1 MAQLD
6 AEAVP
11 RVTPGETERNRFV
24 EIPRQIPA
32 RQSYLPE
39 RAGSLVRPIM
49 VAAGIS
55 IVALSGGWI
64 ATRIF
69 YGDRWIA
76 PYRDALHADTSA
88 IAVPHRDPLEGLR
101 TGEIELTLD
110 DGQGGVIR
118 VAAHRTALR
127 EFEKE
132 MLLFLGRKEAIA
144 QQRFEQ
150 AVKGAFDQAFAD
162 SEVDLAAYA
171 SWFFAWERSWILMK
185 ESILAGGSELLNLLS
200 PAKVWEAVTARTRG
214 YLMEAYES
222 RVLQPERRNRLIQQG
237 LDAAFHA
244 AHAEYRSAVAE
255 LGQREERFIRER
267 TRLLET
273 YPKGSISLKLDW
285 AAQRWRI
292 PAHHAEDRAEQ
303 AYRSVAVMG
312 ASVGLGPL
320 LAPALGKVAANI
332 INRLAGRVVLARAGQ
347 LTGGA
352 LAFETLGVSLVIG
365 LAIDWAANKVDERL
379 SRDGFLQEHRRAL
392 AETRS
397 DWQQLAIDQ
406 LSPVVTRWYR
416 DTRQAVILTPEK

>member
-1 MAQLD
+1 MAQQH

-11 RVTPGETERNRFV
+11 RVTHGETERDRFV
-24 EIPRQIPA
+24 EISRQIPS
-32 RQSYLPE
+32 RDSDRPE
-39 RAGSLVRPIM
+39 RVGSIIRPVM

-55 IVALSGGWI
+55 LVLLAGGWI
-64 ATRIF
+64 ATRAF

-76 PYRDALHADTSA
+76 PYRDALHADTSS
-88 IAVPHRDPLEGLR
+88 IAVLHRDALKDLR
-101 TGEIELTLD
+101 PGEIALTLD
-110 DGQGGVIR
+110 DGQGGIIR

-162 SEVDLAAYA
+162 SETDLAAYA
-171 SWFFAWERSWILMK
+171 DWFFAWERSWILMK

-214 YLMEAYES
+214 YLMENYES
-222 RVLQPERRNRLIQQG
+222 RVLQPERRNRLIRQG
-237 LDAAFHA
+237 LEAAFQA
-244 AHAEYRSAVAE
+244 AHAEYRSVVAE

-267 TRLLET
+267 TRLLES

-285 AAQRWRI
+285 AAQRWKV
-292 PAHHAEDRAEQ
+292 PAHHAEDRAER

-312 ASVGLGPL
+312 ASVALGPL
-320 LAPALGKVAANI
+320 LAPALSKVAANI

-352 LAFETLGVSLVIG
+352 LVFETLGVSLVIG

-379 SRDGFLQEHRRAL
+379 SRDGFIQEHRRAL
-392 AETRS
+392 EATRA

-416 DTRQAVILTPEK
+416 DTRQAVVLTEEK